1 MDGSSLEQRLAASFG
16 SGPNARAAARQA
28 LQQQRNA
35 HTGAP
40 SQAPTG
46 PVQPIKDGSFAF
58 AVARPPVPEDP
69 LLRTPALPA
78 AQYQPAHAPVP
89 SHMPVSDRLPAKYR
103 TALGAG
109 AHGSSNT
116 SAVPEPMPQGQ
127 GRVSQNSNIAYYL
140 TSSPPDS
147 PRASPASYRQPCP
160 PHLPFQPCSGQRPRP
175 NPAAQPAL
183 ITSQHGDH
191 GGRHAP
197 V

>member
-16 SGPNARAAARQA
+16 SGPNARAAARQVAVDFSPLRALPSPATA

-40 SQAPTG
+40 SHAPTG
-46 PVQPIKDGSFAF
+46 QRHPPSPTDGSFAF

-89 SHMPVSDRLPAKYR
+89 SHMPVSNRLPAKYR
-103 TALGAG
+103 TALGVG

-127 GRVSQNSNIAYYL
+127 GSESQNSNLAYYL

-147 PRASPASYRQPCP
+147 PRASPAR
-160 PHLPFQPCSGQRPRP
+160 
-175 NPAAQPAL
+175 
-183 ITSQHGDH
+183 
-191 GGRHAP
+191 
-197 V
+197 